1 MRALKNRV
9 FLGVAETIVGQAS
22 RCCGV
27 GIVQCSDHSHP
38 KLPKGCDDAE
48 EIIIF
53 GCKKAYRLL
62 RGQCFTFFPSQVITQ
77 IQARLD
83 ISPLKVRCVLLL

>member
-38 KLPKGCDDAE
+38 N
-48 EIIIF
+48 
-53 GCKKAYRLL
+53 Y
-62 RGQCFTFFPSQVITQ
+62 
-77 IQARLD
+77 
-83 ISPLKVRCVLLL
+83 LKVVTILRR